1 MIKAFGKKKEIDISE
16 IELNEMD
23 DVILLILGIVRA
35 EFGDSFFSIYKYS
48 DESIRVGRFLVPKYR
63 FTKKG

>member
-1 MIKAFGKKKEIDISE
+1 
-16 IELNEMD
+16 MD

-35 EFGDSFFSIYKYS
+35 EFGDSFFSIDKYS